1 MARKQGNKI
10 VRVQFNEGH
19 VMMFGN
25 SYKPWEMQF
34 DEYLWLLKRNNEL
47 PSIEQVT
54 VSDSEWVS
62 FGGLKWC
69 PEEKFQHQLNRE
81 GCQDSEPDNPN
92 ARQYKEMTFYKDA
105 STTRKVNKA
114 VSNYKQGIY

>member
-1 MARKQGNKI
+1 MGRKSKDKI

-34 DEYLWLLKRNNEL
+34 DEYLWLLKRNDEL
-47 PSIEQVT
+47 PSVEQVT
-54 VSDSEWVS
+54 VSDNEWVS
-62 FGGLKWC
+62 WGGLKWC
-69 PEEKFQHQLNRE
+69 PEEMFQHQLNRE

-92 ARQYKEMTFYKDA
+92 PRQYKEMTFYKDA

-114 VSNYKQGIY
+114 VSNYKNNIY

>member
-1 MARKQGNKI
+1 MARRQANKI
-10 VRVQFNEGH
+10 VRVQFSEDR

-34 DEYLWLLKRNNEL
+34 DEYLWLLKQEGEL
-47 PSIEQVT
+47 DGVEKVT

-62 FGGLKWC
+62 WGGLKWC

-81 GCQDSEPDNPN
+81 GCQDSDPDNTNP
-92 ARQYKEMTFYKDA
+92 RQYKEMTFYKDA

-114 VSNYKQGIY
+114 VSNYKRGIY